1 MHALIVAG
9 VVALVTV
16 GWSLLNRRRAPLWA
30 SGNNGTISPGKVS
43 AALVTALG
51 LGVLW
56 AGAHAA
62 VAGQFKGGLGWAA
75 AGGLLILFMAPS
87 LTHRHDV
94 IWTDEGVQGPSR
106 LFGPSLWLS
115 RTSIAWHDIGAVGAT
130 ITSYWFIESNDG
142 RRIYWSYLYPGYGS
156 FTRRLR
162 TKRPDLNIP
171 SDLG

>member
-16 GWSLLNRRRAPLWA
+16 GWSLLNRKRAPLRA
-30 SGNNGTISPGKVS
+30 SGDDGTISPGKVS
-43 AALVTALG
+43 AALVIALG
-51 LGVLW
+51 VGVLW
-56 AGAHAA
+56 VGAHAA
-62 VAGQFKGGLGWAA
+62 AAGDSKGGLGWAA

-94 IWTDEGVQGPSR
+94 IWTDEDVQGPSR

-115 RTSIAWHDIGAVGAT
+115 RTSIQWQDIGTVGAT
-130 ITSYWFIESNDG
+130 ITNYWFVQSFDG

-162 TKRPDLNIP
+162 AKRPDLIIP